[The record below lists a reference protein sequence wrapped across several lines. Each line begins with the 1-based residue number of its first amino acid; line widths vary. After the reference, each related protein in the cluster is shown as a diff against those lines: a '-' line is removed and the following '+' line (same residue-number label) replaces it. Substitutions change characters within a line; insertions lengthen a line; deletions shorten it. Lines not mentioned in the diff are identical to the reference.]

1 MWISSERTNPSE
13 ISHKT
18 QLFITFQ
25 RVQYHY
31 FWFNA
36 AQYKSSSSRLF
47 IDRLTGHAKGLA
59 QHSFI
64 WAALLLLTLFSSYL
78 CFGMFI
84 IVGEISIT
92 WNRSTRKMEIRAPK
106 LNSNQTHHIHM
117 AWTFQHWS
125 SRTPTLQVPTV
136 FTSSYWSCQAVRA
149 NMIAWMCAWRHRF
162 RAYCLLCRDLGI
174 ILLSEII
181 CSLTQHY
188 EQKDQFKFSLKS
200 FKVKYVT
207 LWFLRH
213 FACDNLNFLKMYLL

>member
-25 RVQYHY
+25 RVQYN

-47 IDRLTGHAKGLA
+47 IDRLTGHAKSRT

-84 IVGEISIT
+84 IVGEIMKHET
-92 WNRSTRKMEIRAPK
+92 GALERWRLTLTK
-106 LNSNQTHHIHM
+106 THHIYM

-149 NMIAWMCAWRHRF
+149 NMITWMCAWRHIF
-162 RAYCLLCRDLGI
+162 RAYCLLCRDFGI

-181 CSLTQHY
+181 CSLTQ
-188 EQKDQFKFSLKS
+188 QKDQFKFSLKS
-200 FKVKYVT
+200 FKVRYVT
-207 LWFLRH
+207 LWSSRH
-213 FACDNLNFLKMYLL
+213 FACDNTNLLKMYLL